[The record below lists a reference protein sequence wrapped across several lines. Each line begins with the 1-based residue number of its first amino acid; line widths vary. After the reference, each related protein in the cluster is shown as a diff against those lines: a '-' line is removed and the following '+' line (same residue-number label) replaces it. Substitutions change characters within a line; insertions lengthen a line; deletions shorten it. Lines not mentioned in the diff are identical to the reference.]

1 MSLRNIKLCLTFREC
16 WNIVFQMK
24 AYKLKSFN
32 RFARY
37 ERIPD
42 QSLRDALEDV
52 VGGRAAA
59 NLGGNVYKVR
69 VAREGA
75 GKSGGFRVLLC
86 LQLGDRAFFLMG
98 FAKSSLENI
107 SQTDL
112 VALKRQ
118 AEILLSLRDD
128 VIAGMLR
135 DGSLEELEVLP

>member
-1 MSLRNIKLCLTFREC
+1 
-16 WNIVFQMK
+16 MK
-24 AYKLKSFN
+24 AYKLKSFT
-32 RFARY
+32 RFARH
-37 ERIPD
+37 ENITD
-42 QSLRDALEDV
+42 QLLRTALADV
-52 VGGRAAA
+52 VEGRAAA

-75 GKSGGFRVLLC
+75 GKRGGFRVLLC

-118 AEILLSLRDD
+118 AEILLTLRDE